1 MSIRIVTDSAADIAD
16 RFRDKIIQIPI
27 MLTFG
32 DKEYIDGVTID
43 KDSFYRQL
51 ETCETFPKT
60 SQPPLTYF
68 EKVYKELQEN
78 GDEALVITQTS
89 RGSGT
94 YQSAC
99 MVAKDYPNIHV
110 LDSYNAS
117 VGTGVLAEYALQ
129 CVEKGMNLQQLIDH
143 LEEKKADI
151 GVFARVDTLKYAV
164 KGGRVSKTAAIAGNI
179 LNIKPLITIR
189 DGLVVMAGK
198 ARGIKK
204 ANKLLM
210 DKVAELGIDYSMP
223 LLLGYSGVNEDS
235 LTEFIKMGK
244 SLWEGHLDHPDR
256 TQICSS
262 IGCHMGPGS
271 VAIAFFMDRKK
282 QR

>member
-1 MSIRIVTDSAADIAD
+1 MSIRIVADSAADMAD
-16 RFRDKIIQIPI
+16 HFRNLTIQIP
-27 MLTFG
+27 MTLSFG
-32 DKEYIDGVTID
+32 DEEYIDGVTID
-43 KDSFYRQL
+43 KDTFYRKM
-51 ETCETFPKT
+51 ETSESFPKT
-60 SQPPLTYF
+60 SQPSLAYF
-68 EKVYKELQEN
+68 EKVYRELKEK
-78 GDEALVITQTS
+78 GDEGLVITQTS

-99 MVAKDYPNIHV
+99 MVAKDYPNIRV

-117 VGTGVLAEYALQ
+117 VGAGVLAEYALQ
-129 CVEKGMNLQQLIDH
+129 CVEKGMNLNQLADH

-151 GVFARVDTLKYAV
+151 GVFARMDTLKYAV

-204 ANKLLM
+204 ANKLLL
-210 DKVAELGIDYSMP
+210 DKVEELGIDYSMP
-223 LLLGYSGVNEDS
+223 FIFGYSGVEKDS
-235 LTEFIKMGK
+235 LQEFVKMGK
-244 SLWEGHLDHPDR
+244 SLWEGHVSNPDC

-262 IGCHMGPGS
+262 IGCHMGPGA
-271 VAIAFFMDRKK
+271 VAIAFFIDRTK